1 MIGQVTSEPSPRISV
16 LGVPIDVL
24 TMDQT
29 IARIE
34 EFIRSKEPHTVIT
47 ADSSGIVEAHNDPEF
62 FKIFQSA
69 DLVTPDSVGVLWAAR
84 KKGTP
89 LPERVSGI
97 DIFERLCRRSAE
109 KGYKLFL
116 LGSEPGIADMAAE
129 RCRLLF
135 PGCNIVGSRHGYFPP
150 DSDEV
155 VAQEVAESH
164 PDVLFVAM
172 GMPRQEKFIR
182 KTQGIIGAS
191 VAIGV
196 GGTLDVYSGRA
207 KRAPRWIQKIRM
219 EWFYRLL
226 QNPKKIAKV
235 KNLPVFIR
243 MVLRSRG

>member
-1 MIGQVTSEPSPRISV
+1 MIGQVISQQSPRISI

-24 TMDQT
+24 TMDQA

-34 EFIRSKEPHTVIT
+34 EFIATGQPHSVIT
-47 ADSSGIVEAHNDPEF
+47 ADSSGIVEAHKDPEF
-62 FKIFQSA
+62 FSIFQSA
-69 DLVTPDSVGVLWAAR
+69 DLITADSVGVLWAAR
-84 KKGTP
+84 RKGTP
-89 LPERVSGI
+89 LPERVSGV
-97 DIFERLCRRSAE
+97 DIFERICKRSAE

-135 PGCNIVGSRHGYFPP
+135 PGCNIVGSRHGFFPP

-155 VAQEVAESH
+155 VAQEIAASH

-182 KTQGIIGAS
+182 KTRQIVGAS

-196 GGTLDVYSGRA
+196 GGTLDVYSGRT
-207 KRAPRWIQKIRM
+207 KRAPKWIQKIKM
-219 EWFYRLL
+219 EWFYRLM

-235 KNLPVFIR
+235 KNLPIFIK
-243 MVLRSRG
+243 MVLRAPG